1 MYERFTE
8 RARKVM
14 QLANQEAQRLNHEYI
29 GTEHILLGL
38 VKEGSGVG
46 ANVLKSLGVDLPGIC
61 AEVEK
66 LVQSGP
72 ESVTKGKLPMT
83 PRAKSVIK
91 LALEESQSLNH
102 EHVGTEHLLL
112 GLLRDREGVAAQ
124 VLMNLGLRLEAVR
137 LQVLSLVG
145 KDPGAG
151 PQPGTDNLREPP
163 VQSISDFS
171 AAGGKTMAQ
180 VPPRPDEIPFDPTQI
195 TRPDW
200 ALMKYY
206 AIISLLTG
214 PAFPITLLPLLF
226 KYETL
231 KYRFD
236 ESGVSMSWGVLW
248 RREIYLTY
256 RRIQDIHLTRNI
268 IQRWMGLATVAIQT
282 ASGSAGPEMSIEGV
296 LAADQLRD
304 YLYAQMRGAR
314 GDTEAKLP
322 GPTFGWCPPPVGTH
336 ASWVPRG
343 PSGEVT
349 GPPAE
354 ADEALALLREIRD
367 LLRRL
372 DWRRGDQP

>member
-1 MYERFTE
+1 MYERFTD

-46 ANVLKSLGVDLPGIC
+46 VNVLKFLGVDLQGIC

-72 ESVTKGKLPMT
+72 QSAAKDKLPAT
-83 PRAKSVIK
+83 PRAKQVI
-91 LALEESQSLNH
+91 ESAIAESRRLRHNY
-102 EHVGTEHLLL
+102 VGTEHLLL
-112 GLLRDREGVAAQ
+112 GLVSVEEGVAAQ
-124 VLMNLGLRLEAVR
+124 VLTNLGLRLEGVR
-137 LQVLSLVG
+137 TEVLNLVGNDADAVLSRG
-145 KDPGAG
+145 AHQPQDPLAQVVSDLATSGPKTPTERP
-151 PQPGTDNLREPP
+151 PQPGEL
-163 VQSISDFS
+163 
-171 AAGGKTMAQ
+171 
-180 VPPRPDEIPFDPTQI
+180 PFDPTKI
-195 TRPDW
+195 TRPDR

-206 AIISLLTG
+206 VIISLLTG

-296 LAADQLRD
+296 LNVDQLRD

-314 GDTEAKLP
+314 GDTETKSP
-322 GPTFGWCPPPVGTH
+322 GPTFGWCPPPVG
-336 ASWVPRG
+336 ARG

-367 LLRRL
+367 LLGRL
-372 DWRRGDQP
+372 VARRGDQP